1 MIKTKKTK
9 KIVKNGGAKTSKNN
23 GILLNKI
30 LKDELTKHK
39 AEYVREKFNK
49 VVKKEKD
56 KQKAKEEKQKKQ
68 EKKRQE
74 KGIKTKQEETN
85 RKILIFAMLTPAF
98 IVASKGINNLY
109 NFGKYVSNIKD
120 FDKTI

>member
-1 MIKTKKTK
+1 MVNTKTK
-9 KIVKNGGAKTSKNN
+9 KIKKSGGAKTSKKN

-39 AEYVREKFNK
+39 EEYVREKFNK

-74 KGIKTKQEETN
+74 KGIKTKQEEIN
-85 RKILIFAMLTPAF
+85 RKILIFAMITPIF
-98 IVASKGINNLY
+98 IIASKGINNLY